1 MNNMKILNVQSLN
14 QVKRLDYFIRKV
26 TDCEVIW
33 GSYGESGWLLLSDK
47 NGRKIVPLWPE
58 KEFVNEYNVTHQY
71 EYFPKKMDLYYF
83 LDKWINGLTKDK
95 INIAIFPVMGK
106 ESIIITPLELKD
118 LLEDEL
124 EQYE

>member
-47 NGRKIVPLWPE
+47 NGRKIVPFWPE

-95 INIAIFPVMGK
+95 IVN
-106 ESIIITPLELKD
+106 TPLLAHKSSRKSCY
-118 LLEDEL
+118 LLHVSIFNWCHII
-124 EQYE
+124 